1 MEYAL
6 PAEARRVSPS
16 LRSGTFIDFGV
27 TKTQAFTG
35 KVLARVGGAAKA
47 VEYQEIEISI
57 DHKARRLPT
66 GRGGEFYVE
75 NLKPG
80 RYPATVMFEGKP
92 CALELN
98 IPKSD
103 ETFVDLG
110 DVTCTR
116 GP

>member
-1 MEYAL
+1 M
-6 PAEARRVSPS
+6 
-16 LRSGTFIDFGV
+16 

-35 KVLARVGGAAKA
+35 KVLARVTGAAKA

-57 DHKARRLPT
+57 DDKVRRLPT

-80 RYPATVMFEGKP
+80 LYPATVMFDGKP

-98 IPKSD
+98 IPKFRRD
-103 ETFVDLG
+103 F
-110 DVTCTR
+110 C
-116 GP
+116 